1 MNKVQLLDE
10 LKRLTAQEDALAV
23 SRDVA
28 ELRGK
33 MEDLL
38 LEEDRAFQVA
48 QLEAQERGEEPAE
61 KPQDEVRSAFYE
73 ELSQYRER
81 RQIQQR
87 AKTETEEANLRRK
100 RALIQRLKEVIEG
113 EENIGTALT
122 SYKEIH
128 EEWKE
133 VGDIP
138 RDKRQDVQSE
148 YSRLLETFF
157 YHIKI
162 YRELRDHDLHRNEQ
176 LKLDVINR
184 IQQLDNVAQ
193 IKEVEGAL
201 KALQNEWDE
210 IGPVQNG
217 EWEKLKEAYWA
228 AVKAVYARIQAFYDE
243 KRNELTAN
251 LERKMA
257 LAQAAAALVT
267 ELKADSTKAW
277 ETATKSLLELQEEWK
292 KIGFGPRKEN
302 EEVWKAF
309 RASCD
314 EFFSKKKSFFE
325 SIKEQ
330 FDSIAQKKQ
339 AIVDKAHELKESNE
353 WKNTTAAILNLQKQW
368 KELGNA
374 GQRNEQRLWKE
385 FRAACDVFFAAK
397 ETFFKQKDEELVGNL
412 ELKNALIEKIRS
424 TQLPED
430 KREALNVL
438 KTFAAEFN
446 AIGMVPMKAK
456 DATYQ
461 AYREALNAH
470 YEKLKLEGEEQERV
484 LFQAKMDTL
493 KASPNADQLLN
504 REKADIREK
513 ITRIEADIRQYENN
527 LGFFSS
533 SKGADALRKEVEQ
546 KIQHSRNKIDDLKR
560 KLKQLAN

>member
-1 MNKVQLLDE
+1 MNKAQLLDE
-10 LKRLTAQEDALAV
+10 LKRLAEQEDALSV
-23 SRDVA
+23 SREVA

-48 QLEAQERGEEPAE
+48 QLEAQEKGEEVAE
-61 KPQDEVRSAFYE
+61 KPQDEIRTTFYE
-73 ELSQYRER
+73 ILSNYREK
-81 RQIQQR
+81 RQSQQR
-87 AKTETEEANLRRK
+87 VKTEAEEANLRRK
-100 RALIQRLKEVIEG
+100 RALIQRLKEVIEK
-113 EENIGTALT
+113 EENIGAALT

-138 RDKRQDVQSE
+138 REKRQDVQSE

-184 IQQLDNVAQ
+184 IQQLDHVEQ
-193 IKEVEGAL
+193 IKEVETAL

-210 IGPVQNG
+210 IGPVQND
-217 EWEKLKEAYWA
+217 EWEKLKDAYWA
-228 AVKAVYARIQAFYDE
+228 AVKAVYARIQAFYEE
-243 KRNELTAN
+243 KRGELTAN
-251 LERKMA
+251 LERK
-257 LAQAAAALVT
+257 LAIAAAAAKLVE
-267 ELKADSTKAW
+267 ELKTDTSKSW
-277 ETATKSLLELQEEWK
+277 EIATKSLLELQEEWK

-302 EEVWKAF
+302 EEVWKNF

-314 EFFSKKKSFFE
+314 AFFAKKKSFFE
-325 SIKEQ
+325 TIKEQ
-330 FDSIAQKKQ
+330 YDHIADKKK
-339 AIVDKAHELKESNE
+339 AIVEKAHELKASTE
-353 WKNTTAAILNLQKQW
+353 WKNTTAAILSLQKQW

-385 FRAACDVFFAAK
+385 FRAACDIFFAAK
-397 ETFFKQKDEELVGNL
+397 ENFYKEKDQELVGNL
-412 ELKNALIEKIRS
+412 ELKNQLIQKIRE
-424 TQLPED
+424 TQMPED
-430 KREALNVL
+430 KREALSLL
-438 KTFAAEFN
+438 KAFATEFN
-446 AIGMVPMKAK
+446 AIGMVPMKEK

-484 LFQAKMDTL
+484 LFQAKLDTL

-513 ITRIEADIRQYENN
+513 ISRMEGDIRQYENN
-527 LGFFSS
+527 LGFFSN
-533 SKGADALRKEVEQ
+533 SKGADSLRKEVEQ
-546 KIQHSRNKIDDLKR
+546 KIQHTRNKIDDLKR